1 MADRNV
7 IREDVVQVDFEV
19 ENLEDITAGTEEME
33 RLRDAV
39 RDYNEELENTHSIE
53 PPVEPGTPNSQE
65 SPRHQNQN
73 ITEEFLKIELFGKL
87 TNAGKQ
93 VINTFMDCVDAS
105 AEFEVSLAK
114 LSTIADTSTAS
125 MGTLSEDLLAL
136 SNDTGVAVTSLTESA
151 YQAIS
156 ASVDT
161 ANAVDFVAEAN
172 ALAVGGF
179 TSTETAVD
187 VLSTAINAYG
197 LEVEQAGQLSDYLI
211 TTQNLGKTSV
221 DQLAQSV
228 GTVIPLASAYSV
240 EMDNL
245 STAYA
250 VLTANG
256 IATAEAGTYLR
267 GMLSELADS
276 GSMVAGILEEETGLS
291 FTQLSESG
299 MSLGDVL
306 GIIGDSVNNDTTAF
320 SNLWGNVRAGVGALS
335 LLNSGTERYNNVLGE
350 MRNSTG
356 AAQEAYAKMI
366 DTATSA
372 HKSFINSANNLKI
385 AIGNS
390 LLSTFEGLNK
400 KGSEM
405 LNWITDFVKE
415 HESLVA
421 GLTAGVAVAAL
432 LTIGLSGLAIAI
444 TTVKSAISALNI
456 TIKGFKL
463 TAGGLI
469 SIISLV
475 ATGIGVLVG
484 CFASGKE
491 EVEDY
496 DGTLEEC
503 RTELEQTELALRKA
517 KERYGENSA
526 VVKELKSDVETLTA
540 QYEKGGGAIG
550 EFQEKISA
558 TNETLKKYKEE
569 NEKANEEIDK
579 TTTSGLQAVSMF
591 EGLMSKTELTNED
604 LETLSQYAD
613 YLNDTF
619 NCNIAV
625 DIEANKITGFDPE
638 KIVDNILATAQNNKK
653 QLSIDK
659 LVDTNFTGDFT
670 EAVEN
675 VEDINRRLFN
685 AQKEYDEITKG
696 WSEDI
701 NNTNMSFEQW
711 KNATDRIGELEDEI
725 PKLRK
730 ESEEATKELD
740 DFEEELRKHAKIAG
754 LDEKAIDKLVDSY
767 KDAGKNGGEFVSSLE
782 KQNEAMDENS
792 RKLAEVETACSSA
805 IQQIEELAKSY
816 DDAQKSALESIQ
828 SQYNLW
834 DKVDK
839 IATMSV
845 NDFRNSI
852 QSQTEYWL
860 QYNDNLSLL
869 QEKSANIP
877 GLADMLKELDDG
889 SEESAKALA
898 GLAQASDEELSATV
912 SDFEKLQQQEKDTSH
927 TMADVETQ
935 FGISCKNITSDMES
949 MVDSLDMSSETAA
962 KANATMNAFFDSA
975 MDVILARSPEIQNA
989 INNAVSSVTDGALSV
1004 VGHANG
1010 TTNAENVFMA
1020 GEEGAELIVGMGGS
1034 TVFPASET
1042 QKIINAVADYADFS
1056 GDYTP
1061 ESNMPHSYNTVT
1073 TFAPE
1078 FYLTLAGGMNNF
1090 NQMQAKQWMKQV
1102 IDDSFASISRVN
1114 PSVYVI

>member
-53 PPVEPGTPNSQE
+53 PPVEPGTTDSPEPPEPPNPDPVNAISM
-65 SPRHQNQN
+65 
-73 ITEEFLKIELFGKL
+73 IEILDKL
-87 TNAGKQ
+87 SGAGKQ

-114 LSTIADTSTAS
+114 LSTIADTSTVS
-125 MGTLSEDLLAL
+125 MATLSDDLLAL

-161 ANAVDFVAEAN
+161 ANAVDFVATAN
-172 ALAVGGF
+172 ELAIGGF

-197 LEVEQAGQLSDYLI
+197 LEVSQAGQLSDYLI

-228 GTVIPLASAYSV
+228 GKVIPLASAYNV

-256 IATAEAGTYLR
+256 IATAEAGTYLKS
-267 GMLSELADS
+267 MLSELANT
-276 GSMVAGILEEETGLS
+276 GSEVAKTLQNETGMTFS
-291 FTQLSESG
+291 QLSESG
-299 MSLGDVL
+299 ASLGDVL
-306 GIIGDSVNNDTTAF
+306 SIIGQSVNNDATAF
-320 SNLWGNVRAGVGALS
+320 SNLWSSTEAGVGALS
-335 LLNSGTERYNNVLGE
+335 LLNAGTEKYNNVLSQ
-350 MRNSTG
+350 MQNSTG
-356 AAQEAYAKMI
+356 AASKAYESMT

-372 HKSFINSANNLKI
+372 HEKLVNSANNLKI
-385 AIGNS
+385 AIGDS
-390 LLSTFEGLNK
+390 LLSAFEGLNR

-405 LNWITDFVKE
+405 LTWITDFVKE
-415 HESLVA
+415 HESLVS
-421 GLTAGVAVAAL
+421 GLTAGVAVAA
-432 LTIGLSGLAIAI
+432 ILSIAI
-444 TTVKSAISALNI
+444 TGVSTAVIVLKTAINALNI
-456 TIKGFKL
+456 STKALKF

-503 RTELEQTELALRKA
+503 RKELEQTELALRKA

-526 VVKELKSDVETLTA
+526 VVKELESNVETLTA

-558 TNETLKKYKEE
+558 TNETLKKYKESSE
-569 NEKANEEIDK
+569 EANEEIEK
-579 TTTSGLQAVSMF
+579 TTINGLQAVSMF
-591 EGLMSKTELTNED
+591 EGLMSKAELTNED

-619 NCNIAV
+619 NCDIVV
-625 DIEANKITGFDPE
+625 DINTGEITGFDPE
-638 KIVDNILATAQNNKK
+638 KMVDNILTTAQNNKK
-653 QLSIDK
+653 QLSIDT

-670 EAVEN
+670 EAVES

-740 DFEEELRKHAKIAG
+740 DFEDQLREHAKTAG
-754 LDEKAIDKLVDSY
+754 LDEKATDKLVDSY
-767 KDAGKNGGEFVSSLE
+767 KDAGKNGGEFVSILE

-792 RKLAEVETACSSA
+792 KKLSEVETACSSA
-805 IQQIEELAKSY
+805 GERIESLSDAYIDAK
-816 DDAQKSALESIQ
+816 KSAMESIE
-828 SQYNLW
+828 SQFQLW
-834 DKVDK
+834 EKVDDKVEMTFSDLQQA
-839 IATMSV
+839 I
-845 NDFRNSI
+845 D
-852 QSQTEYWL
+852 SQTKYWES
-860 QYNDNLSLL
+860 YSDNLDVL
-869 QEKSANIP
+869 ETYTDEIP
-877 GLADMLKELDDG
+877 GLAEMLIKLDDG
-889 SEESAKALA
+889 SVESAKSLELMRQAAENNPESLKKLVDSYGDMKDAQGKAGDSIAETEVQYRKNCDLILSDVQNMVSGMDFSGEARANAENTMNSYFDGLMDVYYSRILELGNVTDTISGGALA
-898 GLAQASDEELSATV
+898 
-912 SDFEKLQQQEKDTSH
+912 
-927 TMADVETQ
+927 
-935 FGISCKNITSDMES
+935 
-949 MVDSLDMSSETAA
+949 
-962 KANATMNAFFDSA
+962 
-975 MDVILARSPEIQNA
+975 
-989 INNAVSSVTDGALSV
+989 V

-1056 GDYTP
+1056 GGYTP

-1102 IDDSFASISRVN
+1102 IDDSFASVLRVN

>member
-33 RLRDAV
+33 RLRETV
-39 RDYNEELENTHSIE
+39 RGYNEELEDTPSIE
-53 PPVEPGTPNSQE
+53 PSEQPEPPNSNPVNAI
-65 SPRHQNQN
+65 SM
-73 ITEEFLKIELFGKL
+73 IEILDKL
-87 TNAGKQ
+87 SGAGKQ

-114 LSTIADTSTAS
+114 LSTIADTNTVS
-125 MGTLSEDLLAL
+125 MGTLSDDLLAL

-161 ANAVDFVAEAN
+161 ANAVDFVATAN
-172 ALAVGGF
+172 ELAIGGF

-197 LEVEQAGQLSDYLI
+197 LEVSQAGQLSDYLI

-228 GTVIPLASAYSV
+228 GKVIPLASAYNV

-256 IATAEAGTYLR
+256 IATAEAGTYLKS
-267 GMLSELADS
+267 MLSELANT
-276 GSMVAGILEEETGLS
+276 GSEVAKTLQNETGMTFS
-291 FTQLSESG
+291 QLSESG
-299 MSLGDVL
+299 ASLGDVL
-306 GIIGDSVNNDTTAF
+306 SIIGQSVNNDATAF
-320 SNLWGNVRAGVGALS
+320 SNLWSSTEAGVGALS
-335 LLNSGTERYNNVLGE
+335 LLNAGTEKYNNVLSQ
-350 MRNSTG
+350 MQNSTG
-356 AAQEAYAKMI
+356 AASKAYESMT

-372 HKSFINSANNLKI
+372 HEKLVNSANNLKI
-385 AIGNS
+385 AIGDS
-390 LLSTFEGLNK
+390 LLSAFEGLNR

-405 LNWITDFVKE
+405 LTWITDFVKE

-421 GLTAGVAVAAL
+421 GLTAGVAVAA
-432 LTIGLSGLAIAI
+432 ILSIAI
-444 TTVKSAISALNI
+444 TGVSTAVIVLKTAINALNI
-456 TIKGFKL
+456 STKALKF

-526 VVKELKSDVETLTA
+526 VVKELESNVETLTA

-550 EFQEKISA
+550 EFQEKISK

-569 NEKANEEIDK
+569 NEKANEEIEK
-579 TTTSGLQAVSMF
+579 TTINGLQAVSMF
-591 EGLMSKTELTNED
+591 EGLMSKAELTNED

-619 NCNIAV
+619 NCDIVV
-625 DIEANKITGFDPE
+625 DINTGEITGFDPE
-638 KIVDNILATAQNNKK
+638 KMVDNILTTAQNNKK
-653 QLSIDK
+653 QFSFDT
-659 LVDTNFTGDFT
+659 LVDTNFTGKFT
-670 EAVEN
+670 ESVEN

-685 AQKEYDEITKG
+685 AQREYDEITKG

-701 NNTNMSFEQW
+701 NNTNMSFEHW
-711 KNATDRIGELEDEI
+711 KNVTDRIGDLEDEI

-740 DFEEELRKHAKIAG
+740 DFEEELRKHAKTAG
-754 LDEKAIDKLVDSY
+754 LDEKATDKLVDSY
-767 KDAGKNGGEFVSSLE
+767 KDAGKNGGEFVSILE

-805 IQQIEELAKSY
+805 TQQIEELAKSY
-816 DDAQKSALESIQ
+816 DDAQKSAFESIE

-852 QSQTEYWL
+852 QSQTEYWS

-949 MVDSLDMSSETAA
+949 MVDSLDMSGETAA
-962 KANATMNAFFDSA
+962 KASATMNAFFDSA

-1056 GDYTP
+1056 GGYTP

-1102 IDDSFASISRVN
+1102 IDDSFASVLRVN

>member
-53 PPVEPGTPNSQE
+53 PPVEPGTTDSPEPPEPPNPDPVNAISM
-65 SPRHQNQN
+65 
-73 ITEEFLKIELFGKL
+73 IEILDKL
-87 TNAGKQ
+87 SGAGKQ

-114 LSTIADTSTAS
+114 LSTIADTSTVS
-125 MGTLSEDLLAL
+125 MGTLSDDLLAL

-161 ANAVDFVAEAN
+161 VNAVDFVATAN
-172 ALAVGGF
+172 ELAIGGF

-197 LEVEQAGQLSDYLI
+197 LEVSQAGQLSDYLI

-228 GTVIPLASAYSV
+228 GKVIPLASAYNV

-256 IATAEAGTYLR
+256 IATAEAGTYLKS
-267 GMLSELADS
+267 MLSELANT
-276 GSMVAGILEEETGLS
+276 GSEVAKTLQNEIGMTFS
-291 FTQLSESG
+291 QLSESG
-299 MSLGDVL
+299 ASLGDVL
-306 GIIGDSVNNDTTAF
+306 SIIGQSVNNDATAF
-320 SNLWGNVRAGVGALS
+320 SNLWSSTEAGVGALS
-335 LLNSGTERYNNVLGE
+335 LLNAGTEKYNNVLSQIQ
-350 MRNSTG
+350 NSTN
-356 AAQEAYAKMI
+356 AASKAYESMT
-366 DTATSA
+366 DTATHA
-372 HKSFINSANNLKI
+372 HEELVNSANNLKI
-385 AIGNS
+385 AIGDS
-390 LLSTFEGLNK
+390 LLDAFSGLNS

-405 LNWITDFVKE
+405 LNWVTDFVKE

-421 GLTAGVAVAAL
+421 GLTAGVAVASL

-558 TNETLKKYKEE
+558 TNEALKKYKEE

-579 TTTSGLQAVSMF
+579 TTTSGLQAISMF
-591 EGLMSKTELTNED
+591 EGLASKTNRTNED

-740 DFEEELRKHAKIAG
+740 DFEDQLREHAKTAG
-754 LDEKAIDKLVDSY
+754 LDEKATDKLVDSY
-767 KDAGKNGGEFVSSLE
+767 KDVGKNGGDFTNILE
-782 KQNEAMDENS
+782 KQNQAMDENS

-805 IQQIEELAKSY
+805 GERIESLSDAYIDAK
-816 DDAQKSALESIQ
+816 KSAMESIE
-828 SQYNLW
+828 SQFQLW
-834 DKVDK
+834 EKVDDKVEMTFSDLQQA
-839 IATMSV
+839 I
-845 NDFRNSI
+845 D
-852 QSQTEYWL
+852 SQTKYWES
-860 QYNDNLSLL
+860 YSDNLDVL
-869 QEKSANIP
+869 ETYTDEIP
-877 GLADMLKELDDG
+877 GLAEMLIKLDDG
-889 SEESAKALA
+889 SVESAKSLELMRQAAENNPESLKKLVDSYGDMKDAQGKVGDSIAETEVQYRKNCDLILSDVQNMVSGMDFSGEARANAENTMNSYFDGLMDVYYSRILELGNVTDTISGGALA
-898 GLAQASDEELSATV
+898 
-912 SDFEKLQQQEKDTSH
+912 
-927 TMADVETQ
+927 
-935 FGISCKNITSDMES
+935 
-949 MVDSLDMSSETAA
+949 
-962 KANATMNAFFDSA
+962 
-975 MDVILARSPEIQNA
+975 
-989 INNAVSSVTDGALSV
+989 V

-1056 GDYTP
+1056 GGYTP
-1061 ESNMPHSYNTVT
+1061 ENNMPHSYNTVT

-1102 IDDSFASISRVN
+1102 IDDSFASVLRVN